1 LPRRLPLL
9 NKRFMEALIDELKI
23 KIISTLS
30 LEDVQPADIKT
41 DEPIF
46 GMGLGLD
53 SIDSLELVS
62 MLERDYGILIEEMS
76 VAQKAFASVRTLAE
90 FVAKNRKN

>member
-1 LPRRLPLL
+1 
-9 NKRFMEALIDELKI
+9 MEALIDELKS
-23 KIISTLS
+23 KIIAALS
-30 LEDVQPADIKT
+30 LENIKPADIKT

-46 GMGLGLD
+46 GTGLGLD

-90 FVAKNRKN
+90 FVATNRKN

>member
-1 LPRRLPLL
+1 MNRFSARAWGWTRLT
-9 NKRFMEALIDELKI
+9 A
-23 KIISTLS
+23 SS
-30 LEDVQPADIKT
+30 
-41 DEPIF
+41 
-46 GMGLGLD
+46 
-53 SIDSLELVS
+53 LVS

>member
-1 LPRRLPLL
+1 
-9 NKRFMEALIDELKI
+9 MESLIDQLKN
-23 KIISTLS
+23 KIILALS
-30 LEDVQPADIKT
+30 LEDIKPADINA

-46 GMGLGLD
+46 GTGLGLD

>member
-1 LPRRLPLL
+1 
-9 NKRFMEALIDELKI
+9 MEALIDELKN
-23 KIISTLS
+23 KIIAVLS
-30 LEDVQPADIKT
+30 LEDIKPSDIKT

-46 GMGLGLD
+46 GTGLGLD
-53 SIDSLELVS
+53 SIDSLKLVS

>member
-1 LPRRLPLL
+1 
-9 NKRFMEALIDELKI
+9 MEALIEELKNR
-23 KIISTLS
+23 IILALS
-30 LEDVQPADIKT
+30 LEGIKPTDIIA

-46 GMGLGLD
+46 GTGLGLD

-62 MLERDYGILIEEMS
+62 MLERDYGILIEEMG

>member
-1 LPRRLPLL
+1 
-9 NKRFMEALIDELKI
+9 MEALIDELKN
-23 KIISTLS
+23 KIIAVLS
-30 LEDVQPADIKT
+30 LEDIKPSDIKT

-46 GMGLGLD
+46 GTGLGLD

>member
-1 LPRRLPLL
+1 
-9 NKRFMEALIDELKI
+9 MEALIEELKN
-23 KIISTLS
+23 KIISALS
-30 LEDVQPADIKT
+30 LEDIKPADIKT

-46 GMGLGLD
+46 GTGLGLD

-62 MLERDYGILIEEMS
+62 LLERDYGILIEEMS

>member
-1 LPRRLPLL
+1 
-9 NKRFMEALIDELKI
+9 MEALIDELKI

>member
-1 LPRRLPLL
+1 
-9 NKRFMEALIDELKI
+9 MEALIEELKN
-23 KIISTLS
+23 KIIAALS
-30 LEDVQPADIKT
+30 LEDIKPADINA

-46 GMGLGLD
+46 GTGLGLD

-62 MLERDYGILIEEMS
+62 LLERDYGILIEEMS

>member
-1 LPRRLPLL
+1 
-9 NKRFMEALIDELKI
+9 MEALVEELKN
-23 KIISTLS
+23 KIIAALS
-30 LEDVQPADIKT
+30 LEDIKPADIKA

>member
-1 LPRRLPLL
+1 
-9 NKRFMEALIDELKI
+9 MDALIDELKN
-23 KIISTLS
+23 KIIKVLS
-30 LEDVQPADIKT
+30 LEDITPADIKT

-46 GMGLGLD
+46 GTGLGLD

>member
-1 LPRRLPLL
+1 
-9 NKRFMEALIDELKI
+9 MEALIEELKN
-23 KIISTLS
+23 KIIASLS
-30 LEDVQPADIKT
+30 LEDVKPEDIKT

-46 GMGLGLD
+46 GTGLGLD

-62 MLERDYGILIEEMS
+62 MLERDYGILIEEMG

-90 FVAKNRKN
+90 FVEKNRKN

>member
-1 LPRRLPLL
+1 
-9 NKRFMEALIDELKI
+9 MESLIDELKN
-23 KIISTLS
+23 KIIAALS
-30 LEDVQPADIKT
+30 LEDIKPADIKP

-46 GMGLGLD
+46 GTGLGLD

-62 MLERDYGILIEEMS
+62 LLERDYGILIEEMS